1 MALRVE
7 RFRGS
12 GKSTWKLP
20 KILQSTWTSTPA
32 ERSPLPPAPT
42 LADMLFV
49 VAWSNVRD
57 QYHQQA
63 VAISEEFDGKPLIV
77 TQPVLLEI
85 GMPSHAQVG
94 GNSGD

>member
-1 MALRVE
+1 
-7 RFRGS
+7 
-12 GKSTWKLP
+12 
-20 KILQSTWTSTPA
+20 
-32 ERSPLPPAPT
+32 
-42 LADMLFV
+42 MLFV